1 MTDFT
6 TEDGDEQARP
16 QFTVSRLRRGYSA
29 VEVDEFLDDVA
40 AAVRQGQPVP
50 SILEATFS
58 VCFGGY
64 DQQEVDIFLDD
75 LHGELSRV

>member
-6 TEDGDEQARP
+6 TEDGDEQTRP

-29 VEVDEFLDDVA
+29 AEVDAFLDSVA
-40 AAVRQGQPVP
+40 TAVRQDQPVP
-50 SILEATFS
+50 NILEARFS

-75 LHGELSRV
+75 LHLELSQV

>member
-1 MTDFT
+1 MTDFS
-6 TEDGDEQARP
+6 TEDGAEQTRP

-29 VEVDEFLDDVA
+29 AEVDEFLDSIA

-50 SILEATFS
+50 NVLEARFN

-75 LHGELSRV
+75 LHGELSSV